1 MKTLILITIILNTT
15 LQATLTKPQNP
26 QTERR
31 LTETDL
37 LSMELIEKEKNFSV
51 EKIRDEIIDLHRNVQ
66 NCISEEF
73 EKTID
78 EILPYNDILR
88 MCVGDN
94 YSIVLNFYKEINY
107 EIKEITKEKIK
118 NKMDDN
124 FCTNILFECVA
135 FFKKVGLFID
145 LDYDLMSSMEDNK
158 EELERKI
165 EPENLRYL
173 INLTENEI
181 GDYSLLR
188 DDLLQERKFLTEF
201 FKEKFEEYERKHPG
215 HAANAAQNDTI

>member
-1 MKTLILITIILNTT
+1 MKTLILITLF
-15 LQATLTKPQNP
+15 LHLTSQVSLTNKKSQP
-26 QTERR
+26 ERR

-37 LSMELIEKEKNFSV
+37 LSMELLEKEKDFSV
-51 EKIRDEIIDLHRNVQ
+51 EKIRDEIIDLHKNVQ
-66 NCISEEF
+66 NCITEEF
-73 EKTID
+73 EKDIK

-88 MCVGDN
+88 LCVGDN
-94 YSIVLNFYKEINY
+94 YSIILNFYKEINY

-124 FCTNILFECVA
+124 FCNNILFECIA
-135 FFKKVGLFID
+135 FFKKIGLFID
-145 LDYDLMSSMEDNK
+145 LDYDLLSSMQDNK

-173 INLTENEI
+173 MNLTESEI
-181 GDYSLLR
+181 SDYSLLR
-188 DDLLQERKFLTEF
+188 EDLLNERKFLTVF

-215 HAANAAQNDTI
+215 HAANQEEGEHI